1 VSVQDRRSCME
12 LVKQAKASGA
22 GRAACCQVLEVS
34 LRTLERW
41 EKDPDQGDQRRGPD
55 TVCAHALS
63 AQEKQAIVEVCKSSA
78 YRDLSPWQMVA
89 RLADAGRYLGSESSF
104 YRVLKQKDLLS
115 HRQKSKPRSHRRPK
129 DLLARNPNEVWS
141 WDITYLNSPIRGAY
155 YYLYLVEDI
164 FSRMI
169 VGWIIEEVQSA
180 EHGARLIDRICQ
192 EQGIP
197 KGQLTLHSDNG
208 APMTGATIVATLE
221 RLGVIPSL
229 SRPAVSD
236 DNPYSESLFKTLKY
250 RPSYPDSAFS
260 GIDQAREWVSRFVQW
275 YNTEHLHSAIRFVT
289 PGSRHLGLDQ
299 AILAKRTAV
308 YKQAQH
314 QHPRRWSGPTR
325 NWSPITEVFLNPKKA
340 TRKIQGEIPIDSG
353 CSQKLPQQRPKTSAV
368 GGSMEQNSN
377 FSRVSLK
384 NGLHSCPISNVS
396 ESGKGSAKEQK
407 RLNKNL
413 QTSRCPTLMPRH
425 PKTLDYHQQKISLD
439 QSMRHLS

>member
-1 VSVQDRRSCME
+1 MSVQDRRSCMD

-41 EKDPDQGDQRRGPD
+41 EKDPDEGDHRRGPD

-63 AQEKQAIVEVCKSSA
+63 EAEKQAIVEVCNSRT
-78 YRDLSPWQMVA
+78 YRDLSPWQIVA
-89 RLADAGRYLGSESSF
+89 QLADSGRYLGSESSF
-104 YRVLKQKDLLS
+104 YRVLKRNDLLS
-115 HRQKSKPRSHRRPK
+115 HRQKSKPRVHSRPK

-141 WDITYLNSPIRGAY
+141 WDITYLNSPIRGVY

-169 VGWIIEEVQSA
+169 VGWTIEEVESA
-180 EHGARLIDRICQ
+180 EHGAQLIDRICQ

-197 KGQLTLHSDNG
+197 KEQLTLHSDNG
-208 APMTGATIVATLE
+208 APMTGATMVATLE

-229 SRPAVSD
+229 SRPRVSD

-250 RPSYPDSAFS
+250 RPSYPESAFS
-260 GIDQAREWVSRFVQW
+260 GIDRAREWVRRFVQW

-289 PGSRHLGLDQ
+289 PGSRHLGWDQ
-299 AILAKRTAV
+299 AILAKRSAV
-308 YKQAQH
+308 YENAKRLN
-314 QHPRRWSGPTR
+314 PLRWSGQTR

-340 TRKIQGEIPIDSG
+340 TRKIQGEIPIHAG
-353 CSQKLPQQRPKTSAV
+353 CSHKVSQQRGKTSAV

-377 FSRVSLK
+377 VSGVSLK
-384 NGLHSCPISNVS
+384 NGLHSCPISNAS
-396 ESGKGSAKEQK
+396 ESGKGQARGQK

-413 QTSRCPTLMPRH
+413 KPSRCPSLVPRH
-425 PKTLDYHQQKISLD
+425 PKTLDYPPAENLT
-439 QSMRHLS
+439 